1 LGLLLVAFC
10 GDGAARTLVPAIV
23 GSGGIG
29 NDFGMSALSSVLIAQ
44 SPRFTPRPIPPVSR
58 LIGAIAPALFVAL
71 LVPAFVNRQG
81 IAVWAVGI
89 AYILYDTA
97 LLIFTALQIAP
108 LRRRRPPSIST
119 GAHPSLGVIV
129 AAHNEAAVLAL
140 TIDRLAAQART
151 PDIILIADDGSTD
164 TTPDVLARRFGLVT
178 PGYGNTTAS
187 AILPS
192 LRWLRLRHG
201 GKAGALNA
209 ALERI
214 DTDIVIT
221 VDADTLLDAGAIAAM
236 RDAFATEPEL
246 VAATGVLV
254 PICGPHL
261 AGRLFEWFQS
271 YEYVRNFLS
280 RHAWMGLN
288 GLLLISGAFAAFRR
302 RAVLE
307 VGGFDPD
314 CMVEDYELIH
324 RLHRHAHDTG
334 QDWRVR
340 VIGNAIA
347 RTDAPASMIGF
358 LRQRRRWFGGFLQTQ
373 HWYRDMV
380 GNRRYGLLGTAMLP
394 VKALDTLQPIYGIAA
409 FVILIWLVVTGRF
422 FLALPILL
430 IMIAKIAIDL
440 TFHLWSLG
448 IYRSWTGQRD
458 GLRLGPALLASIVE
472 PFSFQLLRHAGA
484 VWGWIAFLRGSETW
498 GRAPRTGVEAA
509 ALRN

>member
-1 LGLLLVAFC
+1 M
-10 GDGAARTLVPAIV
+10 
-23 GSGGIG
+23 G
-29 NDFGMSALSSVLIAQ
+29 NGFGMSALSSLLIAQ
-44 SPRFTPRPIPPVSR
+44 SPRFSPRPIPLASL
-58 LIGAIAPALFVAL
+58 LIGAIAPVLFVAL
-71 LVPAFVNRQG
+71 LIPPLFHRQG
-81 IAVWAVGI
+81 LAIWAIGI
-89 AYILYDTA
+89 AYILYETG
-97 LLIFTALQIAP
+97 LLLFTAWQIAP
-108 LRRRRPPSIST
+108 LRRGVHPPVATGVRPT
-119 GAHPSLGVIV
+119 LGVIV
-129 AAHNEAAVLAL
+129 ASHNEAAVIAV
-140 TIDRLAAQART
+140 TIDRLAAQARA
-151 PDIILIADDGSTD
+151 PDVILIADDGSTD
-164 TTPDVLARRFGLVT
+164 ATPVVLAERFGLAI
-178 PGYGNTTAS
+178 PDYGQPAAS
-187 AILPS
+187 PALPA

-201 GKAGALNA
+201 GKARALNA

-236 RDAFATEPEL
+236 RDAFAAEPEL
-246 VAATGVLV
+246 IAATGVLV

-280 RHAWMGLN
+280 RHAWMRLN

-302 RAVLE
+302 QAVLD

-324 RLHRHAHDTG
+324 RLHRHAHDAG
-334 QDWRVR
+334 LDWRVR
-340 VIGNAIA
+340 VIGGAIA
-347 RTDAPASMIGF
+347 RTDAPASMAGF

-409 FVILIWLVVTGRF
+409 FLILIWLVAAGRF
-422 FLALPILL
+422 FQALPILL

-440 TFHLWSLG
+440 SFHLWSLG
-448 IYRSWTGQRD
+448 IYRNWTGQRE
-458 GLRLGPALLASIVE
+458 GLRLGPALLASIAE

-484 VWGWIAFLRGSETW
+484 VWGWIAFLRGRETW
-498 GRAPRTGVEAA
+498 VRTRRTGVEAA
-509 ALRN
+509 ALRR